1 MKKKLRLISLFA
13 ALSISAVMLT
23 ACSGGGNENSG
34 TSALMPWETQSSQ
47 PVSTVQPSV
56 VQPSVVEPSIV
67 QPSVVQP
74 SVVEP
79 SIVQPS
85 VVQPSV
91 VEPSIVQPSVVQPS
105 VVQPSATGQTSIR
118 AALEADIGIAGVAA
132 SFQQQFGGDQLNVTG
147 EYTSDDGMAF
157 LMTLTNYVDPSSEQV
172 RNMIATL
179 AAQYEGLSS
188 QMATIIQSLETQYN
202 VRPFTMEFRICNADG
217 SILYTRVFSDQG

>member
-47 PVSTVQPSV
+47 PVST
-56 VQPSVVEPSIV
+56 V